1 MGFNEFYN
9 NLKSKFEETSDF
21 SCLIGKNE
29 SFIWPDSS
37 GVYVIWE
44 NIIENQKK
52 LIYIG
57 MTGKF
62 QKNSNDLLIFNN
74 SSFKSRTNRWTPY
87 RFCETTK
94 DNDMKFHFRFGPKES
109 KTSLQGQ
116 IKHEKD
122 AYKFAIPYT
131 KIEIH
136 CFNINDNHSE
146 YSPILF
152 ESLLLTKYLKIK
164 GELPPA
170 NNSL

>member
-1 MGFNEFYN
+1 MGRENIIN
-9 NLKSKFEETSDF
+9 AIKQETSDF
-21 SCLIGKNE
+21 ICLIGKNE

-37 GVYVIWE
+37 GVYVVWE
-44 NIIENQKK
+44 ILNEKQ

-62 QKNSNDLLIFNN
+62 QNNSEGKLIFNN
-74 SSFKSRTNRWTPY
+74 ASFNSRTKRWTPY
-87 RFCETTK
+87 RFCETER
-94 DNDMKFHFRFGPKES
+94 DNEMKFHFRFAPKES

-136 CFNINDNHSE
+136 CFKINENHSE
-146 YSPILF
+146 YSPILL
-152 ESLLLTKYLKIK
+152 ESLLLTKYLKAN
-164 GELPPA
+164 GELPTA

>member
-9 NLKSKFEETSDF
+9 ALKSKFEDTSNF

-29 SFIWPDSS
+29 CFNWPHSS
-37 GVYVIWE
+37 GVYVVWE
-44 NIIENQKK
+44 ILNENEKQ

-62 QKNSNDLLIFNN
+62 QKNSEGKLVFNN
-74 SSFKSRTNRWTPY
+74 ASFKSRAKRWTPY
-87 RFCETTK
+87 RFCETER
-94 DNDMKFHFRFGPKES
+94 DNEMKFHFRFAPKES

-136 CFNINDNHSE
+136 CFKINENHSE
-146 YSPILF
+146 YSPILL
-152 ESLLLTKYLKIK
+152 ESLLLTKYLKAN
-164 GELPPA
+164 GELPTA

>member
-1 MGFNEFYN
+1 MEFNEFYN
-9 NLKSKFEETSDF
+9 NIKSKFEETSDF
-21 SCLIGKNE
+21 ICLNGKNE
-29 SFIWPDSS
+29 SFTWPNSS

-44 NIIENQKK
+44 INNENQKK

-62 QKNSNDLLIFNN
+62 QKNSKGSLIFNN

-87 RFCETTK
+87 RFCENER
-94 DNDMKFHFRFGPKES
+94 DNEMKFHFRFAPKES

-136 CFNINDNHSE
+136 CFKINENHSE
-146 YSPILF
+146 YSPILL
-152 ESLLLTKYLKIK
+152 ESLLLTKYLKAN
-164 GELPPA
+164 GELPTA